1 MKGESVPQSG
11 HFSLGST
18 DMMLLPEA
26 VPINQCV
33 PVAHIE
39 MKERNLSQGSF
50 VGKSGTSQCVYT
62 NPLQKSKGIRANPDP
77 SKE

>member
-39 MKERNLSQGSF
+39 MKERNLSQGSL
-50 VGKSGTSQCVYT
+50 VGKFSDLKCSAVQ
-62 NPLQKSKGIRANPDP
+62 
-77 SKE
+77 